1 MTIVCD
7 FDNIL
12 NDLTAKTIEMYNR
25 IYSKEI
31 KMSDATAYDFH
42 DCFPDDADGL
52 IELFQEKELWESLEP
67 LPDSQW
73 GLMTLVRGGHDVYIA
88 TATHYNN
95 FAWKIDWFKKYFPF
109 IDEENIMCIHN
120 KSLLKTDVIIDDNLW
135 HLIHNVCERI
145 TLDYPWNRS
154 SAKDYAYNILRCNN
168 WTDIVNTINKIER
181 KDKEWERG

>member
-12 NDLTAKTIEMYNR
+12 NDLTVKTIEMYNR
-25 IYSKEI
+25 VCGKAIQFEN
-31 KMSDATAYDFH
+31 ATTYDFH
-42 DCFPDDADGL
+42 DCFPDDAEAM
-52 IELFQEKELWESLEP
+52 ISLFQEKNLWESLEP

-73 GLMTLVRGGHDVYIA
+73 GLMTLIRGGHDVYIA

-95 FAWKIDWFKKYFPF
+95 FAWKIDWFKQHFPF
-109 IDEENIMCIHN
+109 VNEENIMCIHN
-120 KSLLKTDVIIDDNLW
+120 KSLLKTDVMIDDNLW
-135 HLIHNVCERI
+135 HLTHNVCERI

-154 SAKDYAYNILRCNN
+154 TSKDYAYDIYRCSS

-181 KDKEWERG
+181 KDKEWEKE